1 MSRKTLHSC
10 VADVTAVPERY
21 LVTRRHALRGMF
33 LAGSA
38 TVLAGEGPLAGRSKP
53 QPEAVVYKIVT
64 IQVPPESMERFLAIS
79 MANAAASR
87 KEPGVLGFDVLIPED
102 AANTVMFIETYRS
115 VAASDSHMRSAHFLT
130 FKEGAKQTGAKE
142 IVVVAKRYRP

>member
-10 VADVTAVPERY
+10 VADVAAVPESY
-21 LVTRRHALRGMF
+21 LLTRRRALCGM

-38 TVLAGEGPLAGRSKP
+38 TVLAGEKALAGGSKQRSD
-53 QPEAVVYKIVT
+53 AVVYKIVT

-79 MANAAASR
+79 LTNAAASR

-115 VAASDSHMRSAHFLT
+115 AAASDSHMRSAHFLA
-130 FKEGAKQTGAKE
+130 FKEGAKQTGARE
-142 IVVVAKRYRP
+142 IVVVAKPYAPK